1 MHGQGNCTW
10 KEGHHLDTSLT
21 FSTKIIPATDKR
33 LDEED
38 MTRLKSPMKKVGGT
52 LMSDG
57 CQSTTNKPVI
67 NVILGVDGIYTDT
80 QGHRYEVSICH

>member
-1 MHGQGNCTW
+1 M
-10 KEGHHLDTSLT
+10 KEGM
-21 FSTKIIPATDKR
+21 K
-33 LDEED
+33 EG
-38 MTRLKSPMKKVGGT
+38 MVRLKPRMKKVGGT

-57 CQSTTNKPVI
+57 WQSTTNKPVI